1 MRVEAGA
8 CRAVCRTVREWSVG
22 QVNVFVESDGALTF
36 SVKIVPRASKNQIVG
51 KEGDAVKI
59 RLNAPPVEGKAN
71 EALVR
76 FLAETFGVSRAQI
89 EIVAGHA
96 SRHKVV
102 RVRGVTA
109 RQIEDATK
117 Q

>member
-1 MRVEAGA
+1 MSA
-8 CRAVCRTVREWSVG
+8 VRESNGV
-22 QVNVFVESDGALTF
+22 VTLA
-36 SVKIVPRASKNQIVG
+36 VKVVPRASKNQIAG
-51 KEGDAVKI
+51 MEGDAVKI

-71 EALVR
+71 DALVK
-76 FLAETFGVSRAQI
+76 FLAEVLGVSRAQI
-89 EIVAGHA
+89 EIVTGHT

-109 RQIEDATK
+109 RQMEDVIK